1 MPNKYFIYA
10 GGRWCEVDT
19 RRGRVEGFRR
29 RARFCYL
36 RGGRL
41 EVGRTATVLQALRAL
56 AAGAGGAARDSAP
69 LPHWRRHKSRR
80 DSVRTRCCSQ
90 HLHHSRCDVNAN
102 ELADKPTTPGK
113 DSSPRKRK
121 RTTSE
126 ESQSKA
132 KQIKSD
138 VAQKTK
144 SPLILYRIRRSWL
157 SKICWKIVRERSHR
171 RRKL

>member
-69 LPHWRRHKSRR
+69 LPHWRRHK
-80 DSVRTRCCSQ
+80 
-90 HLHHSRCDVNAN
+90 CDVNAN